1 MTLQTQKQ
9 AMKQVIEIKSRSH
22 IVIGDV
28 LQALPSLLPDKRI
41 IVITDS
47 NVDRLHH
54 TLVTKYEN
62 IIIGLGEQ
70 SKNLATVERL
80 YNTLLEKSVDRNCFL
95 LGIGG
100 GIVTDV
106 TGFVAST
113 YMRGLEFGFIST
125 TLLGEVDASVGGKN
139 GVNIGGYK
147 NIVGTIT
154 QPRFVVCDPH
164 LLTTLSNRE
173 FRAGLAEVIKSA
185 IIADASLFSLLEQ
198 NDFEALRHNEELLG
212 EVIAATLR
220 IKTSIVEADEREGG
234 LRRVLNLGHTPA
246 HAIEKC
252 CHNHNHGEA
261 VAIGLNWIAQAAVKA
276 EMMSKEEADRISA
289 LLAKFGFE
297 TELPVPLTDLLK
309 AMRKDKKRNG
319 ETIHLIV
326 PEQIGKVRDI
336 KLTYEEMDYFLA
348 K

>member
-1 MTLQTQKQ
+1 
-9 AMKQVIEIKSRSH
+9 MKQTIEIKSHSH

-28 LQALPSLLPDKRI
+28 LQALPALLPDKRI
-41 IVITDS
+41 VVITDS

-54 TLVTKYEN
+54 TLVSKYEN

-70 SKNLATVERL
+70 SKNLTTVERL
-80 YNTLLEKSVDRNCFL
+80 YNALLEKSVDRNCFL

-125 TLLGEVDASVGGKN
+125 TLLGQVDASVGGKN
-139 GVNIGGYK
+139 GVNIGGFK

-154 QPRFVVCDPH
+154 QPRFVICDPH
-164 LLTTLSNRE
+164 LLTTLSDRE
-173 FRAGLAEVIKSA
+173 FRAGLAEVIKSS
-185 IIADASLFSLLEQ
+185 IISDASLFSLLEQ
-198 NDFEALRHNEELLG
+198 NDFETLRHNEELLG

-220 IKTSIVEADEREGG
+220 IKTSVVEADEREGG

-261 VAIGLNWIAQAAVKA
+261 VAIGLNLIAQTAVRG
-276 EMMSKEEADRISA
+276 EIMDKEEAERIDM
-289 LLAKFGFE
+289 LLAKFGFD
-297 TELPVPLTDLLK
+297 TELPVPLAELLK

-319 ETIHLIV
+319 EAIHLIV
-326 PEQIGKVRDI
+326 PEHIGKVKDI
-336 KLTYEEMDYFLA
+336 KLTYEEMDDFFA

>member
-1 MTLQTQKQ
+1 
-9 AMKQVIEIKSRSH
+9 MKQTIEIKSHSH

-28 LQALPSLLPDKRI
+28 LQALPALLPNKRI
-41 IVITDS
+41 VVITDS

-54 TLVTKYEN
+54 TLVSKYEN

-70 SKNLATVERL
+70 SKNLTTVERL
-80 YNTLLEKSVDRNCFL
+80 YNALLEKSVDRNCFL

-125 TLLGEVDASVGGKN
+125 TLLGQVDASVGGKN
-139 GVNIGGYK
+139 GVNIGGFK

-154 QPRFVVCDPH
+154 QPRFVICDPH
-164 LLTTLSNRE
+164 LLTTLSDRE
-173 FRAGLAEVIKSA
+173 FRAGLAEVIKSS
-185 IIADASLFSLLEQ
+185 IISDASLFSLLEQ
-198 NDFEALRHNEELLG
+198 NDFETLRHNEELLG

-220 IKTSIVEADEREGG
+220 IKTSVVEADEREGG

-252 CHNHNHGEA
+252 CHNYNHGEA
-261 VAIGLNWIAQAAVKA
+261 VAIGLNLIAQAAVRGEIMDKKEA
-276 EMMSKEEADRISA
+276 ERIDM
-289 LLAKFGFE
+289 LLAKFGFD
-297 TELPVPLTDLLK
+297 TELPVPLAELLK

-319 ETIHLIV
+319 EAIHLIV
-326 PEQIGKVRDI
+326 PEHIGKVKDI
-336 KLTYEEMDYFLA
+336 KLTYEEMDDFFA

>member
-1 MTLQTQKQ
+1 
-9 AMKQVIEIKSRSH
+9 MKQTIEIKSHSH

-28 LQALPSLLPDKRI
+28 LQALPALLPDKRI
-41 IVITDS
+41 VVITDS

-54 TLVTKYEN
+54 TLVSKYEN

-80 YNTLLEKSVDRNCFL
+80 YNALLEKSVDRNCFL

-125 TLLGEVDASVGGKN
+125 TLLGQVDASVGGKN
-139 GVNIGGYK
+139 GVNIGGFK

-154 QPRFVVCDPH
+154 QPRFVICDPH
-164 LLTTLSNRE
+164 LLTTLSDRE
-173 FRAGLAEVIKSA
+173 FRAGLAEVIKSS
-185 IIADASLFSLLEQ
+185 IISDASLFSLLEQ
-198 NDFEALRHNEELLG
+198 NDFETLRHNEELLG

-220 IKTSIVEADEREGG
+220 IKTSVVEADEREGG

-252 CHNHNHGEA
+252 CHNYNHGEA
-261 VAIGLNWIAQAAVKA
+261 VAIGLNLIAQAAVRGKIMDKKEA
-276 EMMSKEEADRISA
+276 ERIDM
-289 LLAKFGFE
+289 LLVKFGFD
-297 TELPVPLTDLLK
+297 TELPVPLAELLK

-319 ETIHLIV
+319 EAIHLIV
-326 PEQIGKVRDI
+326 PEHIGKVKDI
-336 KLTYEEMDYFLA
+336 KLTYEEMDDFFA

>member
-1 MTLQTQKQ
+1 M
-9 AMKQVIEIKSRSH
+9 
-22 IVIGDV
+22 
-28 LQALPSLLPDKRI
+28 
-41 IVITDS
+41 
-47 NVDRLHH
+47 
-54 TLVTKYEN
+54 
-62 IIIGLGEQ
+62 
-70 SKNLATVERL
+70 
-80 YNTLLEKSVDRNCFL
+80 
-95 LGIGG
+95 
-100 GIVTDV
+100 
-106 TGFVAST
+106 
-113 YMRGLEFGFIST
+113 
-125 TLLGEVDASVGGKN
+125 
-139 GVNIGGYK
+139 
-147 NIVGTIT
+147 
-154 QPRFVVCDPH
+154 
-164 LLTTLSNRE
+164 
-173 FRAGLAEVIKSA
+173 
-185 IIADASLFSLLEQ
+185 EQ
-198 NDFEALRHNEELLG
+198 NDFETLRHNEELLG

-234 LRRVLNLGHTPA
+234 LRRVLNLGHTLA

-336 KLTYEEMDYFLA
+336 KLKYEEMDYFLA

>member
-1 MTLQTQKQ
+1 
-9 AMKQVIEIKSRSH
+9 MKQTIEIESHSR
-22 IVIGDV
+22 IVIGDAVQV
-28 LQALPSLLPDKRI
+28 LPALLPDKRI

-54 TLVTKYEN
+54 SLFAKYDH

-80 YNTLLEKSVDRNCFL
+80 YAALMEKSVERNCFL

-100 GIVTDV
+100 GIVTDI

-113 YMRGLEFGFIST
+113 YMRGVEFGFIST

-139 GVNIGGYK
+139 GVNVGGYK
-147 NIVGTIT
+147 NMVGTIT

-164 LLTTLSNRE
+164 LLTTLSDRE
-173 FRAGLAEVIKSA
+173 FRAGLAEVVKSA
-185 IIADASLFSLLEQ
+185 IIADPTLFSLLEESS
-198 NDFEALRHNEELLG
+198 FEALRRDEELLG
-212 EVIAATLR
+212 RIIAATLR
-220 IKTSIVEADEREGG
+220 VKTSIVEADEREGG

-252 CHNHNHGEA
+252 CRSHNHGEA
-261 VAIGLNWIAQAAVKA
+261 VAIGLCMVAEAAAKA
-276 EMMSKEEADRISA
+276 GIMASEEAARVRA
-289 LLAKFGFE
+289 LLLRLGFDI
-297 TELPVPLTDLLK
+297 ELPAPLPDLLK

-319 ETIHLIV
+319 GAIHLII
-326 PEQIGKVRDI
+326 PEAIGKVRDME
-336 KLTYEEMDYFLA
+336 LPYEDMDSFFTSNEHQH
-348 K
+348 